1 MSIFNLILPT
11 WLEPTPPP
19 VVEHTISKY
28 PASYYTY
35 GSINGTRYQNAIGK
49 GADTTAANGNDYASS
64 SGSTAYIDYSFDFS
78 EIPDTATIKS
88 MTLQAKGHCESTS
101 QSSEKAELRVYVG
114 TTAKSAAISFTSTS
128 AQTLTIDFTGY
139 TMTVAELKAAVLR
152 FTIGYYGGLVNGATW
167 TVTYEA

>member
-28 PASYYTY
+28 PASYTTS
-35 GSINGTRYQNAIGK
+35 GSISGTGYQNAIGK
-49 GADTTAANGNDYASS
+49 GADTAAVSGNDYASS
-64 SGSTAYIDYSFDFS
+64 WGSTATIDYSFDFS

-101 QSSEKAELRVYVG
+101 SSKAELRVYSG
-114 TTAKSAAISFTSTS
+114 STAKSAAISFTSTS

-167 TVTYEA
+167 TVTYEV